1 MDCMKTGWPEHMVVF
16 LVLKVKRKSYRLEIR
31 KLVGNKIYA
40 LQSGLGMVGT
50 KGEAKSKR

>member
-1 MDCMKTGWPEHMVVF
+1 MEFMKTGWPEHMVVF